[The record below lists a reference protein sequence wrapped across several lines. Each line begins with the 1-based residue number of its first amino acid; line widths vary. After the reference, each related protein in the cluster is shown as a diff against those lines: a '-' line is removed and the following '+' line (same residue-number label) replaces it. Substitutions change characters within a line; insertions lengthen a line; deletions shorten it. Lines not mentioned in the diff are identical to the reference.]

1 MVAGEG
7 FRELPDGDSELEASR
22 RIEEQFAWLASGAAS
37 QAPSPDA
44 APNQISP
51 KARSLAQDRTPQY
64 ESLED
69 GAFSNALKFLQKQRQ
84 RQSEMAGSTPCCFLV
99 RVPTCPP

>member
-7 FRELPDGDSELEASR
+7 CRELPDGDSEVEARR

-37 QAPSPDA
+37 PEA
-44 APNQISP
+44 APYQISP

-69 GAFSNALKFLQKQRQ
+69 GAFANALKFLQKQRQ
-84 RQSEMAGSTPCCFLV
+84 RHREMAGSTSCCFLV
-99 RVPTCPP
+99 LCLLVRHDG